1 MAEERRN
8 TIVGLFALLGLGVA
22 AVLVLV
28 FGGGQM
34 LMTRTYNINVHFE
47 EGVVGVQAG
56 QGVTLHGK
64 RVGETKSVE
73 FWRDEETGEE
83 RPELGVNV
91 IIAVKRNYDL
101 PASSQVLVATSI
113 MGFGRPAIMITVQK
127 PDEAE
132 RLPRDGTAVI
142 SGQMVKILDQVL
154 PVEMQSTLVGTADSL
169 KELAGALTPVAENLA
184 RLLEARDVEKVDLLE
199 LTANM
204 DTVIQRFDTMLRN
217 LNALLGDEQNQTNLS
232 ELLANLRMLSDSG
245 LVLMDNLNKMGEDGP
260 QLMKDVSV
268 LVGKLA
274 EAIDGLSSFLQQAGQ
289 TLTML
294 NEGEGSAA
302 LFLRDN
308 RFYEDLLLTIRRLT
322 KAVDD
327 MREVLDIVKQ
337 GKLRIKA
344 F

>member
-22 AVLVLV
+22 ALLVLV

-34 LMTRTYNINVHFE
+34 LMARTYDINVHFQA
-47 EGVVGVQAG
+47 GVVGVQAG

-64 RVGETKSVE
+64 RIGETKKVE

-91 IIAVKRNYDL
+91 IIGVERDYDL
-101 PASSQVLVATSI
+101 PASSEVLVATSI
-113 MGFGRPAIMITVQK
+113 MGFGRPAIMITVRE
-127 PDEAE
+127 PEEAE

-142 SGQMVKILDQVL
+142 AGQMVKILDQVL

-169 KELAGALTPVAENLA
+169 KELAAALTPVAENLA
-184 RLLEARDVEKVDLLE
+184 RLLESRDVEKVDLLE

-204 DTVIQRFDTMLRN
+204 DTVIQRFDTTLRN
-217 LNALLGDEQNQTNLS
+217 INALLGDEQNQTNLR
-232 ELLANLRMLSDSG
+232 ELLANLRKMTDSG
-245 LVLMDNLNKMGEDGP
+245 LVLVNNLTQMSKDGQ
-260 QLMKDVSV
+260 QLMKDGRG
-268 LVGKLA
+268 LVGKLSGA
-274 EAIDGLSSFLQQAGQ
+274 TDDLSSVLQRADQSLVM
-289 TLTML
+289 LT
-294 NEGEGSAA
+294 EGEGSAA

-308 RFYEDLLLTIRRLT
+308 RLYEELVLTTRRLT
-322 KAVDD
+322 KALDD
-327 MREVLDIVKQ
+327 MREVLDIAKQ